1 MLSLSKHLCRAH
13 APNHRLISLIEDR
26 QVIED
31 ILRHLSLWEEK
42 DGPSGLAPPEP
53 PFRLELT
60 YAPVDD
66 DQFYPDE
73 SFAE

>member
-1 MLSLSKHLCRAH
+1 MVPVIVAWRAYCE
-13 APNHRLISLIEDR
+13 ARPGIGGN
-26 QVIED
+26 
-31 ILRHLSLWEEK
+31 K
-42 DGPSGLAPPEP
+42 
-53 PFRLELT
+53 T